1 MSDTVILRY
10 PLDDADTDCV
20 WLRVDA
26 SAGCLAPAQRSS
38 LAAAAEAAG
47 DTRVVW
53 IVPGD
58 LVSLSRPVLPPKSG
72 KRIPTLVPFALEDQ
86 LAAELDTLH
95 FATGSQAEDGAVD
108 TAIIDREVLTRHRA
122 ALLGHGLK
130 VVAAYGT
137 IQVTPVIPS
146 TTVLL
151 VEGPKI
157 NVREATGA
165 AYCADL
171 IPGLTTRECLA
182 LAESDERPCV
192 LYTTSESF
200 YTLEA
205 PQSPDD
211 GLPAGGHYVGGGP
224 QFLEYGPLQKYA
236 EVALRDPP
244 VNLLQG
250 AFAPSGDAAAGWA
263 RWRAPIWVLVAFVAV
278 NVIASGVDLYRA
290 HRAEV
295 QLDAELHAA
304 YAQAMPGV
312 DPARLPA
319 PRMAVEARVR
329 RVGSAGQ
336 GGLIGA
342 LDALGAAVVATPGAT
357 VKSVNYHDGAIE
369 AVITAGDLASLNQV
383 QQTIGGAARLA
394 GVSTPDPQHAE
405 GRLEITGAT
414 P

>member
-10 PLDDADTDCV
+10 PLDDADTECA

-26 SAGCLAPAQRSS
+26 SAACLAPAERGT
-38 LAAAAEAAG
+38 LEAAAAAAG
-47 DTRVVW
+47 DARVVW
-53 IVPGD
+53 ILPGD

-72 KRIPTLVPFALEDQ
+72 KRVATLVPFALEDQ

-95 FATGSQAEDGAVD
+95 FATGTQADDGSVD
-108 TAIIDREVLTRHRA
+108 TAIIDREVLATHRA
-122 ALLGHGLK
+122 TLERHGFT
-130 VVAAYGT
+130 VAAAYGT
-137 IQVTPVIPS
+137 IQVTRAIPA

-151 VEGPKI
+151 VEGRKI

-182 LAESDERPCV
+182 LAETDERPCV
-192 LYTTSESF
+192 LYTTAESF
-200 YTLEA
+200 AHEA
-205 PQSPDD
+205 PHSAEE

-236 EVALRDPP
+236 EVALRTPP

-250 AFAPSGDAAAGWA
+250 AFAPTHDAAAGWA
-263 RWRAPIWVLVAFVAV
+263 RWRAPLLVALAFVAV
-278 NVIASGVDLYRA
+278 NLLASGVDLYRS
-290 HRAEV
+290 HRSEV

-319 PRMAVEARVR
+319 PRLAVEARVR

-342 LDALGAAVVATPGAT
+342 LDALGAAIVATPSAT
-357 VKSVNYHDGAIE
+357 VKSVNYHDGAVE

-383 QQTIGGAARLA
+383 QQAIGGAARLA